1 MTKESRA
8 PNDESPPAPVRLGAE
23 ACVMSKTSGGAF
35 GAAGLGNV
43 LSFVIWIA
51 EFGTKAILLPP
62 RITRSGY
69 AALCMS
75 VICLLLMVG
84 GCAGPRR
91 AAGPYQDAPRLMA
104 VMASYGPELA
114 ASEVLLLGTNQPVSV
129 TEINGVTFKQ
139 FRFEGRDLLLFP
151 SGMSM
156 VNAAMTTQLALD
168 RFPISHVLFAG
179 IAGGINPACRLG
191 DVVIPAKWFHHSEAV
206 YVNPKP
212 DGSGYVLPTYFKPF
226 CENFG
231 FMFPNQVTAVRAG
244 MKEPVRQEYFA
255 VDPGLLAA
263 ARRAMNTMPP
273 LTYAG
278 HRAEIR
284 VGGNG
289 ITGPVFMDN
298 REYRQW
304 AFRVWK
310 ADCLDMESTAIAQVC
325 WANQKPFLIVRSLS
339 DLAGGQDGVNPVDT
353 TEGPTSVHAAIVL
366 REIVRAMK

>member
-1 MTKESRA
+1 MAKA
-8 PNDESPPAPVRLGAE
+8 G
-23 ACVMSKTSGGAF
+23 GGAF
-35 GAAGLGNV
+35 GASSLGNV
-43 LSFVIWIA
+43 LLFVIWNV

-69 AALCMS
+69 ATLCMA

-91 AAGPYQDAPRLMA
+91 AAGPRQDAPRLIA

-114 ASEVLLLGTNQPVSV
+114 ASEALLLGTNQPVSV

-139 FRFEGRDLLLFP
+139 FRFEGHDLLLFP

-168 RFPISHVLFAG
+168 RFPISHVLFTG

-231 FMFPNQVTAVRAG
+231 FMFPDQVTAVRAG
-244 MKEPVRQEYFA
+244 MKEPARQEYFA
-255 VDPGLLAA
+255 VDSGLLAA

-278 HRAEIR
+278 HRAEVR

-366 REIVRAMK
+366 REIVRAIK